1 MHTFVIQN
9 NTKGQAM
16 ATFIT
21 KKNKIKKK
29 YYYARVESVKWVSV
43 KLIALGTDY
52 KIARER
58 FRIIENDFEK
68 EIKQGVEFE
77 SYGWEINSRGK
88 AKSKTKTLVLC
99 VDEWLDRIKLTIR
112 PSALDRY
119 RVSLNCFIN
128 VMGKTCPIKM
138 INNKSI
144 EDFKKSY
151 LGKHKKGGIDI
162 NLRGIKKFLIWCIEE
177 EYIKKMPKVIQF
189 NEKTPPKY
197 INQVDW
203 NRLMECDMDDYWKDV
218 WKVYRDRERLSF
230 LFSTWYLVNYIFNA
244 IKKRI

>member
-1 MHTFVIQN
+1 MTIS
-9 NTKGQAM
+9 A
-16 ATFIT
+16 
-21 KKNKIKKK
+21 
-29 YYYARVESVKWVSV
+29 
-43 KLIALGTDY
+43 
-52 KIARER
+52 
-58 FRIIENDFEK
+58 
-68 EIKQGVEFE
+68 
-77 SYGWEINSRGK
+77 K
-88 AKSKTKTLVLC
+88 AVGLTTTSETLF
-99 VDEWLDRIKLTIR
+99 
-112 PSALDRY
+112 
-119 RVSLNCFIN
+119 N
-128 VMGKTCPIKM
+128 GM

-218 WKVYRDRERLSF
+218 WKVYRDIGARLKEILMGKIEGSAYTSINLMFNWAWASLYHLVFFNFSSDRLSA
-230 LFSTWYLVNYIFNA
+230 SQV
-244 IKKRI
+244 